1 MVDDPYDFDWSGP
14 RFYICHQ
21 HLPILETVVGLDG
34 LERFCGICM
43 VSSYQISSL
52 KEQSEI
58 NFLMDVLSWHC
69 RGIKQVIKGE
79 YARRRECPRQPIKST
94 YKRNH
99 FCHVIYVQPIL
110 KKNRASCFQ
119 DLGSSEINYL
129 SYIYGPGE
137 KHLTNPNPLKHR
149 FTNSFY
155 SIVFSISSSSI
166 SVTHPPLQLIVS
178 FHLPLFI
185 LYKLFLLSLLQI

>member
-1 MVDDPYDFDWSGP
+1 MIDGDSCVVDDPYDFTRNVLIFFWEEAEMVDDPYDFDWSGP

-58 NFLMDVLSWHC
+58 NFLMNVLSWHC

-99 FCHVIYVQPIL
+99 FCHVIYV
-110 KKNRASCFQ
+110 
-119 DLGSSEINYL
+119 
-129 SYIYGPGE
+129 
-137 KHLTNPNPLKHR
+137 
-149 FTNSFY
+149 
-155 SIVFSISSSSI
+155 
-166 SVTHPPLQLIVS
+166 
-178 FHLPLFI
+178 
-185 LYKLFLLSLLQI
+185 